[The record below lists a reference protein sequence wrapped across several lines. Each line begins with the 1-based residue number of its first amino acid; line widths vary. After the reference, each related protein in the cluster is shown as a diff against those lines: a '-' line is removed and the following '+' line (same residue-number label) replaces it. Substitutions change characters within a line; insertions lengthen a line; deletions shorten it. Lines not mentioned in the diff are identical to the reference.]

1 MISMYYQLW
10 SIEAGNRIA
19 DFKTEAEGLAMVREL
34 LQVGWSAD
42 DLALGAFHED
52 GDPDRPDLP
61 PALSGTE
68 LLSRALA
75 VPPGSVPA

>member
-1 MISMYYQLW
+1 MVGMYYQLW

-34 LQVGWSAD
+34 LEMGWSAD
-42 DLALGAFHED
+42 DLALGAFDED
-52 GDPDRPDLP
+52 EGPDSPEPP
-61 PALSGTE
+61 PALSGAE
-68 LLSRALA
+68 LVARTLA